1 MNGSALES
9 YYTHILSTL
18 CPNCRVKMLTINKL
32 MWEQH
37 LGHSNPALVR
47 VAGTYMH
54 TVATECKP
62 RDVVGLELPCTSCP
76 ACSIEEKIPEL
87 AWSENSSSKTKM
99 QMPIS
104 SSRWVL

>member
-1 MNGSALES
+1 MNGAALES
-9 YYTHILSTL
+9 YYMHILSTL
-18 CPNCRVKMLTINKL
+18 CPNYRVKMLTINKL

-47 VAGTYMH
+47 VAGNYMH

-62 RDVVGLELPCTSCP
+62 RDVVGLELPCSSL